1 MAGRVRPA
9 AGRRPTYHCVPAA
22 TVLPGMSTPHPASLS
37 APLAVAGPARLR
49 VEFERDPLDALLAEP
64 GVLAVFGFGDA
75 APARHD
81 DPRYLRV
88 NLQPDD
94 ARAPFEVWHVDGV
107 VRAGRGDG
115 IAFAQ
120 TDTLAFGAIEID
132 EARAGGIATA
142 AERAYDRLCGWLAGS
157 GFGHV
162 LKAWNYIDAITEG
175 DGDAERYRQFCVGR
189 ERGLRGRWPR
199 YPAATAIGCHD
210 GRRVLQ
216 LYWLAARQPGT
227 PLENPRQVSAFRYP
241 RQYGPQPPGFTRA
254 LLPASPALPLLIS
267 GTAAVVGH
275 ASMHAD
281 DLAAQFDEV
290 GRNLDSLLQ
299 VARANRPALP
309 AAFGAGSRLRVYVR
323 RHDDL
328 PAVRELLARHLPD
341 SARRVL
347 LVGEVCRRELLVEID
362 GFHG

>member
-1 MAGRVRPA
+1 
-9 AGRRPTYHCVPAA
+9 
-22 TVLPGMSTPHPASLS
+22 MSIPHPASLPS
-37 APLAVAGPARLR
+37 QPAVLGAARLR
-49 VEFERDPLDALLAEP
+49 VDYVRAALDGLLA
-64 GVLAVFGFGDA
+64 GDDVLAVFGFGEA

-81 DPRYLRV
+81 DPRYLRI
-88 NLQPDD
+88 NLQPDG
-94 ARAPFEVWHVDGV
+94 AAPFEVWRVDAA
-107 VRAGRGDG
+107 VRADRRDG
-115 IAFAQ
+115 IATAAGGG
-120 TDTLAFGAIEID
+120 LAFGAIEID
-132 EARAGGIATA
+132 EARVGGIAAA
-142 AERAYDRLCGWLAGS
+142 AEHVYDRLCDWLAGS

-162 LKAWNYIDAITEG
+162 LKAWNYLDAITEG
-175 DGDAERYRQFCVGR
+175 EGDDERYRQFCVGR

-216 LYWLAARQPGT
+216 VYWLAAREPGM

-254 LLPASPALPLLIS
+254 LLPASPTLPLLIS

-275 ASMHAD
+275 ASMHAG

-299 VARANRPALP
+299 VARAERPDLP
-309 AAFGAGSRLRVYVR
+309 AAFGATSPLRVYVR
-323 RHDDL
+323 RQQDL
-328 PAVRELLARHLPD
+328 PAVRALLARHLPD
-341 SARRVL
+341 SAPRLL

-362 GFHG
+362 GFHR

>member
-1 MAGRVRPA
+1 
-9 AGRRPTYHCVPAA
+9 
-22 TVLPGMSTPHPASLS
+22 MSTPHPASL
-37 APLAVAGPARLR
+37 PPQPAVLGAARLR
-49 VEFERDPLDALLAEP
+49 VDYVRASLDGLLADG
-64 GVLAVFGFGDA
+64 GVLAVFGFGA
-75 APARHD
+75 GAPTRHD

-88 NLQPDD
+88 NLQPDG
-94 ARAPFEVWHVDGV
+94 AAPFEVWRVDGQ
-107 VRAGRGDG
+107 VRADRRGG
-115 IAFAQ
+115 IATAVGGG
-120 TDTLAFGAIEID
+120 LAFGAIEVD
-132 EARAGGIATA
+132 EAPAGGIAAA
-142 AERAYDRLCGWLAGS
+142 AEAAYDRLCGWLADN

-162 LKAWNYIDAITEG
+162 QKAWNYIDAITEG

-216 LYWLAARQPGT
+216 VYWLAAREPGT

-275 ASMHAD
+275 ASMHAG

-290 GRNLDSLLQ
+290 FRNLDSLLL
-299 VARANRPALP
+299 VARAERPGLP
-309 AAFGAGSRLRVYVR
+309 AAFGADSPLRVYVR
-323 RHDDL
+323 RQEDL
-328 PAVRELLARHLPD
+328 PAVRARLARHLPGHVP
-341 SARRVL
+341 RLL

-362 GFHG
+362 GFHRCAG